1 MRIAEIC
8 RNSVVTCHRNMSAV
22 EVAQLMRD
30 RHVGDVVVV
39 DEDNG
44 RRAPVGIVTDRDLVV
59 QVMAMGGNPDILRA
73 GDLIAGKLVTAVGS
87 ELVDDA
93 IRYMRSKGIRR
104 LPVVDSD
111 NSLIGI
117 LTADD
122 VTEYLAGELTDL
134 TRIMPRQI
142 QIEQAK
148 RDPVAH

>member
-1 MRIAEIC
+1 MRISEIC
-8 RNSVVTCHRNMSAV
+8 RHSVVVCHRETSAV

-39 DEDNG
+39 EDNDG
-44 RRAPVGIVTDRDLVV
+44 RRIPVGIVTDRDLVV
-59 QVMAMGGNPDILRA
+59 QVMAMGVSPDILRA
-73 GDLIAGKLVTAVGS
+73 GDLITGKLVTAVGS
-87 ELVDDA
+87 EFVDEA

-104 LPVVDSD
+104 LPVVDAD
-111 NSLIGI
+111 NALIGI

-122 VTEYLAGELTDL
+122 VTEHLAGELTDV

-148 RDPVAH
+148 RDPISH

>member
-1 MRIAEIC
+1 MRISEIC
-8 RNSVVTCHRNMSAV
+8 RHSVVTCHRETSAV

-39 DEDNG
+39 ENNDG
-44 RRAPVGIVTDRDLVV
+44 RRIPVGIVTDRDLVV
-59 QVMAMGGNPDILRA
+59 QVMAMGVSPDILLA
-73 GDLIAGKLVTAVGS
+73 GDLITGKLVTAVGS
-87 ELVDDA
+87 EFVDEA

-104 LPVVDSD
+104 LPVVDAD
-111 NSLIGI
+111 NALIGV

-122 VTEYLAGELTDL
+122 VTEYLAGELTDV

-148 RDPVAH
+148 RDPIAH